1 MKPLNQFK
9 ESSDNLQ
16 AKIEIVEDAED
27 SIYKLYSKHNWRG
40 RRHTKKY
47 ARLGHAAETTIT
59 TPFSNVVSQ
68 CAISWAWD
76 VRLCCSACGIDGQL
90 QQGLVIRS
98 LVVATASTRSKFV
111 VVHVVDLNELHI
123 TTQPHPVQWFVVCA
137 GAILV
142 IEVVCAVLDWAFAK
156 KNGESPTGEFSGTL
170 TTASQKVLQALAN
183 LTHHDALTFEPVD
196 DLISLIFIVVNG
208 KVSLVK

>member
-1 MKPLNQFK
+1 MLKSPGTLLPFVILDARRNKLVKFCTMKPLNQFK

-68 CAISWAWD
+68 CAIS
-76 VRLCCSACGIDGQL
+76 
-90 QQGLVIRS
+90 
-98 LVVATASTRSKFV
+98 
-111 VVHVVDLNELHI
+111 
-123 TTQPHPVQWFVVCA
+123 
-137 GAILV
+137 
-142 IEVVCAVLDWAFAK
+142 
-156 KNGESPTGEFSGTL
+156 
-170 TTASQKVLQALAN
+170 
-183 LTHHDALTFEPVD
+183 
-196 DLISLIFIVVNG
+196 
-208 KVSLVK
+208 